1 MINFFT
7 TLSHALLICIPF
19 TVFVLIT
26 FWKKPRL
33 WLHSLPEDIQNLA
46 TPKTK
51 FEIRQTKTILL
62 PIMLMILPG
71 LSVLSAIYASQNVD
85 GLSLIGIFVHL
96 YLVWAIIHI
105 WDFFII
111 DCGFCYMIDL
121 SHPPIKGTEG
131 AKGWKNYTFHLL
143 ALRKA
148 LAMTLVFVVPATFA
162 LGFFL

>member
-1 MINFFT
+1 MINFVT

-19 TVFVLIT
+19 TVLVLIT

-46 TPKTK
+46 PPKTES
-51 FEIRQTKTILL
+51 EIRQTKTILL

-71 LSVLSAIYASQNVD
+71 LSVLSVIYASQNVED
-85 GLSLIGIFVHL
+85 LSFLGIFVHL

-105 WDFFII
+105 WDFIII
-111 DCGFCYMIDL
+111 DCGFCLMIDL
-121 SHPPIKGTEG
+121 SHPPIEGTED
-131 AKGWKNYTFHLL
+131 AKGWKDYKFHLL

-148 LAMTLVFVVPATFA
+148 LVLTLVFVVPATFA
-162 LGFFL
+162 LTFIL